1 MAFRALLA
9 TRTGKTI
16 QQCHVAP
23 MNCGGFFVGSI
34 WIDVPPG
41 SG

>member
-1 MAFRALLA
+1 LALDQQDLSL
-9 TRTGKTI
+9 